1 MAFDLHRAL
10 SLGRRT
16 ARLIGTL
23 RDDARPRRAAS
34 EAGRRAGDRSGPS
47 PFPGPPGPPGPAW
60 DPTEPTDSWPMPGPG
75 QERRPRRQDTDRHV
89 SLPDF
94 TGTVRVE
101 YAPAPGPTAG
111 PGEVVWTWVPYEEMD
126 GRGKDRPVL
135 LIGRDGALLLGL
147 MLTSRD
153 RNNALTRDEDY
164 VDVGAGA
171 WDRSGRASEV
181 KLDRVVRVDPAAV
194 RREGGV
200 LDRAA
205 FDRVTAALA
214 RARRRGR

>member
-16 ARLIGTL
+16 ARLIGAL

-34 EAGRRAGDRSGPS
+34 EAGRRAGERSGPS

-111 PGEVVWTWVPYEEMD
+111 PGEVVWTWVPVSYTH
-126 GRGKDRPVL
+126 
-135 LIGRDGALLLGL
+135 
-147 MLTSRD
+147 LTLPTIAAECRSRWSP
-153 RNNALTRDEDY
+153 Y
-164 VDVGAGA
+164 H
-171 WDRSGRASEV
+171 
-181 KLDRVVRVDPAAV
+181 
-194 RREGGV
+194 
-200 LDRAA
+200 
-205 FDRVTAALA
+205 
-214 RARRRGR
+214 